1 MKQPLHSKFTFP
13 ILLAFILA
21 SSLTAQRSAGPIIES
36 YGAVHKVENPDFKL
50 DITQTYKVVFD
61 IAKSPEQAGQ
71 INPQLNTLARFLNM
85 HAQAGVPAENLKV
98 ACAIHN
104 LASKDALTNEAYQK
118 RYGMDNP
125 NLPLLKALEE
135 AGAEIYICGQSINSR
150 KIDRSELASPIKVAL
165 SAMTILISKQ
175 NEGFRLIA
183 F

>member
-1 MKQPLHSKFTFP
+1 MQKKKLIVICWLN
-13 ILLAFILA
+13 ILLF
-21 SSLTAQRSAGPIIES
+21 SSLVAQRSAGPIIQDF
-36 YGAVHKVENPDFKL
+36 GAVHKVPNPDFQL
-50 DITQTYKVVFD
+50 DVNQAYKVVFD
-61 IAKSPEQAGQ
+61 IAKTTDTPGQ

-104 LASKDALTNEAYQK
+104 LASKDALNNEAYRK

-125 NLPLLKALEE
+125 NLPLLLALKE
-135 AGAEIYICGQSINSR
+135 AGAEIYICGQSIHSR
-150 KIDRSELASPIKVAL
+150 KIDRSELAAPVKVAL

>member
-1 MKQPLHSKFTFP
+1 MKQNVNPTP
-13 ILLAFILA
+13 IFLFISIILMA
-21 SSLTAQRSAGPIIES
+21 SSLAAQRSAGPIIEPF
-36 YGAVHKVENPDFKL
+36 GAVHKVENPDFKL
-50 DITQTYKVVFD
+50 DVNQTYKVVFD
-61 IAKSPEQAGQ
+61 IAKSPDQPGQ

-85 HAQAGVPAENLKV
+85 HAQAGVPTKNLKV

-104 LASKDALTNEAYQK
+104 MASKDALTNEAYRE

-135 AGAEIYICGQSINSR
+135 AGAEIYICGQSIHSR
-150 KIDRSELASPIKVAL
+150 KIDRAELASPIKVAL

>member
-1 MKQPLHSKFTFP
+1 MIKKTLIIISG
-13 ILLAFILA
+13 LLLLFAP
-21 SSLTAQRSAGPIIES
+21 SVTAQRSAGPIIQDF
-36 YGAVHKVENPDFKL
+36 GAVHKVENPDYQL
-50 DITQTYKVVFD
+50 DVTQTYKVVFD
-61 IAKSPEQAGQ
+61 IMKTPDAPGQ
-71 INPQLNTLARFLNM
+71 LNPSLNTLARFLNM

-104 LASKDALTNEAYQK
+104 LASKDALNNEAYRK

-125 NLPLLKALEE
+125 NLPLLKALEK
-135 AGAEIYICGQSINSR
+135 AGAEIYICGQSIHSR
-150 KIDRSELASPIKVAL
+150 KIDPSELAAPVKLAL